1 MKTTQLLR
9 LISIIN
15 SLFIIPAC
23 SAQNPSENLME
34 EVLED
39 LSVNNDINN
48 SVNSLNWENELEE
61 LSNRLQEPVNLNS
74 ATREQLE
81 QFPFLSDIQI
91 EHLLAYIYI
100 HGQMETIYELQLV
113 EELDRQTIQYLL
125 PFVCIKAINNEPA
138 FRWKTMLKDAG
149 RYGKNEVLTRLDI
162 PFYKRKGY
170 EHTYL
175 GPSVYNS
182 VKYTFRYRDQLYA
195 GGVAEKDAGEP
206 FAALHNS
213 YGYDYY
219 SFYLLLQ
226 NCGRLKSLAVG
237 NYRLSF
243 GQGLVMSTDYLM
255 GKTIYASSFNNRST
269 GIKRHSSTD
278 EYNYFRGVATT
289 VALTKRLSVSAFY
302 SHRNMDGVVTD
313 GEITSVYKTGLHRSR
328 KEADKKN
335 LLTSQLTGGNVSY
348 QQNHIRLGITG
359 VYYVFNRP
367 YEPELTGYSKYNI
380 HGNHFYNLGIDY
392 AYRWRRF
399 SFQGET
405 AIGKQGWAS
414 LNRLQYSPVQDIQFM
429 LIHRFYSYDYWAMY
443 AHSFGE
449 GSTVQNEQGY
459 YVGLETTPFS
469 HWRFFV
475 SFDLFSFPW
484 KKYRINKPSRGTD
497 GLIQATFTPRTNLS
511 MYLKYRYKQK
521 ERDLTGSKGTL
532 TLPIFHHQLRYR
544 LNYSLNDVFSSRTTL
559 DYNHFHSQDRAATKG
574 YQVTQMI
581 SSQLPWTRLFA
592 DVQGSYFC
600 TDDYDSRVYVS
611 EKGLLYT
618 FYTPSFQG
626 RGFRCAVRL
635 RYELNK
641 HWLFITKFGE
651 TIYLNRNEIGSGN
664 DLIYGNKKADIQMQ
678 LRIKFYCIFVCQ
690 KIIKEYENKWMIK
703 LLLTECLMSG
713 MHNLYILHTIL

>member
-23 SAQNPSENLME
+23 SAQNPSENLIE

-206 FAALHNS
+206 FAALHNR

-255 GKTIYASSFNNRST
+255 GKTIYASSFNNRSA

-618 FYTPSFQG
+618 FYIPSFQG

-678 LRIKFYCIFVCQ
+678 LRIKFYC
-690 KIIKEYENKWMIK
+690 N
-703 LLLTECLMSG
+703 SG
-713 MHNLYILHTIL
+713 RFL

>member
-1 MKTTQLLR
+1 
-9 LISIIN
+9 
-15 SLFIIPAC
+15 
-23 SAQNPSENLME
+23 ME

-206 FAALHNS
+206 FAALHNR

-380 HGNHFYNLGIDY
+380 HGNHFYNLGIDH

-414 LNRLQYSPVQDIQFM
+414 LNRLQYSPVQDIQFI

-678 LRIKFYCIFVCQ
+678 LRIKF
-690 KIIKEYENKWMIK
+690 
-703 LLLTECLMSG
+703 
-713 MHNLYILHTIL
+713 

>member
-255 GKTIYASSFNNRST
+255 GKTIYASSFNNRSA

-302 SHRNMDGVVTD
+302 SHRNMDGIVTD

-359 VYYVFNRP
+359 VYYVFNRL

-414 LNRLQYSPVQDIQFM
+414 LNRLQYSPVQDIQFI

-678 LRIKFYCIFVCQ
+678 LRIKF
-690 KIIKEYENKWMIK
+690 
-703 LLLTECLMSG
+703 
-713 MHNLYILHTIL
+713 

>member
-91 EHLLAYIYI
+91 EHLLAYIYV

-206 FAALHNS
+206 FAALHNR

-559 DYNHFHSQDRAATKG
+559 DYNHFHSQDRAASKG

-678 LRIKFYCIFVCQ
+678 LRIKF
-690 KIIKEYENKWMIK
+690 
-703 LLLTECLMSG
+703 
-713 MHNLYILHTIL
+713 

>member
-206 FAALHNS
+206 FAALHNR

-559 DYNHFHSQDRAATKG
+559 DSNHFHSQDRAASKG
-574 YQVTQMI
+574 YQVTQMM

-678 LRIKFYCIFVCQ
+678 LRIKF
-690 KIIKEYENKWMIK
+690 
-703 LLLTECLMSG
+703 
-713 MHNLYILHTIL
+713 

>member
-1 MKTTQLLR
+1 MKTIQLLR

-91 EHLLAYIYI
+91 EHLLAYIYV

-206 FAALHNS
+206 FAALHNR

-678 LRIKFYCIFVCQ
+678 LRIKF
-690 KIIKEYENKWMIK
+690 
-703 LLLTECLMSG
+703 
-713 MHNLYILHTIL
+713 

>member
-206 FAALHNS
+206 FAALHNR

-278 EYNYFRGVATT
+278 EYNYFHGVATT

-367 YEPELTGYSKYNI
+367 YEPELTGYFKYNI

-414 LNRLQYSPVQDIQFM
+414 LNRLLYSPVQDIQFM

-484 KKYRINKPSRGTD
+484 KKYRINKPSRGMD

-678 LRIKFYCIFVCQ
+678 LRIKF
-690 KIIKEYENKWMIK
+690 
-703 LLLTECLMSG
+703 
-713 MHNLYILHTIL
+713 

>member
-1 MKTTQLLR
+1 
-9 LISIIN
+9 
-15 SLFIIPAC
+15 
-23 SAQNPSENLME
+23 ME

-149 RYGKNEVLTRLDI
+149 RYGKNEVLTRLNI

-206 FAALHNS
+206 FAALHNR

-414 LNRLQYSPVQDIQFM
+414 LNRLQYSPVQDIQFI

-678 LRIKFYCIFVCQ
+678 LRIKF
-690 KIIKEYENKWMIK
+690 
-703 LLLTECLMSG
+703 
-713 MHNLYILHTIL
+713 

>member
-1 MKTTQLLR
+1 
-9 LISIIN
+9 
-15 SLFIIPAC
+15 
-23 SAQNPSENLME
+23 ME

-206 FAALHNS
+206 FAALHNR

-328 KEADKKN
+328 KETDKKN

-414 LNRLQYSPVQDIQFM
+414 LNRLQYSPVQDIQFI

-678 LRIKFYCIFVCQ
+678 LRIKF
-690 KIIKEYENKWMIK
+690 
-703 LLLTECLMSG
+703 
-713 MHNLYILHTIL
+713 

>member
-206 FAALHNS
+206 FAALHNR

-414 LNRLQYSPVQDIQFM
+414 LNRLQYSPVQDIQFI

-475 SFDLFSFPW
+475 SFDLFSFSW

-678 LRIKFYCIFVCQ
+678 LRIKF
-690 KIIKEYENKWMIK
+690 
-703 LLLTECLMSG
+703 
-713 MHNLYILHTIL
+713 

>member
-15 SLFIIPAC
+15 SLLIIPAC
-23 SAQNPSENLME
+23 SAQNLSESLLE
-34 EVLED
+34 DVLED
-39 LSVNNDINN
+39 LSVNNGTDN
-48 SVNSLNWENELEE
+48 SVNTPNWENELEE
-61 LSNRLQEPVNLNS
+61 LSNRMQEPVNLNV

-100 HGQMETIYELQLV
+100 HGQMKTIYELQLV
-113 EELDRQTIQYLL
+113 EEMDRQTIQYLL

-678 LRIKFYCIFVCQ
+678 LRIKF
-690 KIIKEYENKWMIK
+690 
-703 LLLTECLMSG
+703 
-713 MHNLYILHTIL
+713 

>member
-149 RYGKNEVLTRLDI
+149 RYGKNEVLTRFDI
-162 PFYKRKGY
+162 PFYRRKGY

-206 FAALHNS
+206 FAALHNR

-414 LNRLQYSPVQDIQFM
+414 LNRLQYSPVQDIQFI

-678 LRIKFYCIFVCQ
+678 LRIKF
-690 KIIKEYENKWMIK
+690 
-703 LLLTECLMSG
+703 
-713 MHNLYILHTIL
+713 

>member
-1 MKTTQLLR
+1 
-9 LISIIN
+9 
-15 SLFIIPAC
+15 
-23 SAQNPSENLME
+23 ME
-34 EVLED
+34 EVLEG

-678 LRIKFYCIFVCQ
+678 LRIKF
-690 KIIKEYENKWMIK
+690 
-703 LLLTECLMSG
+703 
-713 MHNLYILHTIL
+713 

>member
-1 MKTTQLLR
+1 
-9 LISIIN
+9 
-15 SLFIIPAC
+15 
-23 SAQNPSENLME
+23 ME

-206 FAALHNS
+206 FAALHNR

-278 EYNYFRGVATT
+278 EYNYFHGVATT

-414 LNRLQYSPVQDIQFM
+414 LNRLLYSPVQDIQFM

-678 LRIKFYCIFVCQ
+678 LRIKF
-690 KIIKEYENKWMIK
+690 
-703 LLLTECLMSG
+703 
-713 MHNLYILHTIL
+713 

>member
-1 MKTTQLLR
+1 
-9 LISIIN
+9 
-15 SLFIIPAC
+15 
-23 SAQNPSENLME
+23 ME

-74 ATREQLE
+74 ATREQRE

-678 LRIKFYCIFVCQ
+678 LRIKF
-690 KIIKEYENKWMIK
+690 
-703 LLLTECLMSG
+703 
-713 MHNLYILHTIL
+713 

>member
-1 MKTTQLLR
+1 MKTTQLFR

-206 FAALHNS
+206 FAALHNR

-678 LRIKFYCIFVCQ
+678 LRIKF
-690 KIIKEYENKWMIK
+690 
-703 LLLTECLMSG
+703 
-713 MHNLYILHTIL
+713 

>member
-1 MKTTQLLR
+1 
-9 LISIIN
+9 
-15 SLFIIPAC
+15 
-23 SAQNPSENLME
+23 ME

-392 AYRWRRF
+392 AYRWRRC

-678 LRIKFYCIFVCQ
+678 LRIKF
-690 KIIKEYENKWMIK
+690 
-703 LLLTECLMSG
+703 
-713 MHNLYILHTIL
+713 

>member
-1 MKTTQLLR
+1 MKTIQLLR

-15 SLFIIPAC
+15 SLLIIPAC
-23 SAQNPSENLME
+23 SAQNPSENLIE

-206 FAALHNS
+206 FAALHNR

-255 GKTIYASSFNNRST
+255 GKTIYASSFNNRSA

-544 LNYSLNDVFSSRTTL
+544 LNYSLNDMFSSRTTL

-592 DVQGSYFC
+592 DVQGSYFS

-635 RYELNK
+635 RYEPNE
-641 HWLFITKFGE
+641 HWMFITKFGE
-651 TIYLNRNEIGSGN
+651 TVYLDRNEIGSGN
-664 DLIYGNKKADIQMQ
+664 DLIFGNKKADVQMQ
-678 LRIKFYCIFVCQ
+678 LRIKF
-690 KIIKEYENKWMIK
+690 
-703 LLLTECLMSG
+703 
-713 MHNLYILHTIL
+713 

>member
-1 MKTTQLLR
+1 
-9 LISIIN
+9 
-15 SLFIIPAC
+15 
-23 SAQNPSENLME
+23 ME

-206 FAALHNS
+206 FAALHNR

-380 HGNHFYNLGIDY
+380 HGNHFHNLGIDY

-414 LNRLQYSPVQDIQFM
+414 LNRLQYSPVQDIQFI

-678 LRIKFYCIFVCQ
+678 LRIKF
-690 KIIKEYENKWMIK
+690 
-703 LLLTECLMSG
+703 
-713 MHNLYILHTIL
+713 

>member
-1 MKTTQLLR
+1 MKTTQLLL

-206 FAALHNS
+206 FAALHNR

-255 GKTIYASSFNNRST
+255 GKTIYASSFNNRSA
-269 GIKRHSSTD
+269 GIKSHSSTD

-678 LRIKFYCIFVCQ
+678 LRIKF
-690 KIIKEYENKWMIK
+690 
-703 LLLTECLMSG
+703 
-713 MHNLYILHTIL
+713 

>member
-23 SAQNPSENLME
+23 SAQNPSENLIE

-170 EHTYL
+170 KHTYL

-206 FAALHNS
+206 FAALHNR

-255 GKTIYASSFNNRST
+255 GKTIYASSFNNRSA

-414 LNRLQYSPVQDIQFM
+414 LKRLEYSPVQDIQFM

-635 RYELNK
+635 RYELNR

-678 LRIKFYCIFVCQ
+678 LRIKF
-690 KIIKEYENKWMIK
+690 
-703 LLLTECLMSG
+703 
-713 MHNLYILHTIL
+713 

>member
-206 FAALHNS
+206 FAALHNR

-226 NCGRLKSLAVG
+226 NCGRLKLLAVG

-269 GIKRHSSTD
+269 GIKKHSSTD

-414 LNRLQYSPVQDIQFM
+414 LNRLQYSPVQDIQFI

-678 LRIKFYCIFVCQ
+678 LRIKF
-690 KIIKEYENKWMIK
+690 
-703 LLLTECLMSG
+703 
-713 MHNLYILHTIL
+713 

>member
-162 PFYKRKGY
+162 LFYKRKGY

-206 FAALHNS
+206 FAALHNR

-226 NCGRLKSLAVG
+226 NCGRLKLLAVG

-678 LRIKFYCIFVCQ
+678 LRIKF
-690 KIIKEYENKWMIK
+690 
-703 LLLTECLMSG
+703 
-713 MHNLYILHTIL
+713 

>member
-1 MKTTQLLR
+1 
-9 LISIIN
+9 
-15 SLFIIPAC
+15 
-23 SAQNPSENLME
+23 ME

-255 GKTIYASSFNNRST
+255 GKTIYASSFNNRSA
-269 GIKRHSSTD
+269 GIKSHSSTD

-592 DVQGSYFC
+592 DVQGSYFS

-635 RYELNK
+635 RYELNE
-641 HWLFITKFGE
+641 HWMLITKFGE
-651 TIYLNRNEIGSGN
+651 TIYLDRNEIGSGN
-664 DLIYGNKKADIQMQ
+664 DLIQGNKKADVQMQ
-678 LRIKFYCIFVCQ
+678 LRIKF
-690 KIIKEYENKWMIK
+690 
-703 LLLTECLMSG
+703 
-713 MHNLYILHTIL
+713 

>member
-1 MKTTQLLR
+1 MKTTQLIR

-23 SAQNPSENLME
+23 SAQNPSENLIE

-206 FAALHNS
+206 FAALHNR

-255 GKTIYASSFNNRST
+255 GKTIYASSFNNRSA

-521 ERDLTGSKGTL
+521 ERDLTGSKVTL

-678 LRIKFYCIFVCQ
+678 LRIKF
-690 KIIKEYENKWMIK
+690 
-703 LLLTECLMSG
+703 
-713 MHNLYILHTIL
+713 

>member
-1 MKTTQLLR
+1 
-9 LISIIN
+9 
-15 SLFIIPAC
+15 
-23 SAQNPSENLME
+23 ME

-206 FAALHNS
+206 FAALHNR

-255 GKTIYASSFNNRST
+255 GKTIYASSFNNRSA
-269 GIKRHSSTD
+269 GIKSHSSTD

-651 TIYLNRNEIGSGN
+651 TIYLNRNEIGSDN

-678 LRIKFYCIFVCQ
+678 LRIKF
-690 KIIKEYENKWMIK
+690 
-703 LLLTECLMSG
+703 
-713 MHNLYILHTIL
+713 

>member
-1 MKTTQLLR
+1 
-9 LISIIN
+9 
-15 SLFIIPAC
+15 
-23 SAQNPSENLME
+23 ME

-138 FRWKTMLKDAG
+138 FRWKTKDAG

-206 FAALHNS
+206 FAALHNR

-255 GKTIYASSFNNRST
+255 GKTIYASSFNNRSA
-269 GIKRHSSTD
+269 GIKSHSSTD

-678 LRIKFYCIFVCQ
+678 LRIKF
-690 KIIKEYENKWMIK
+690 
-703 LLLTECLMSG
+703 
-713 MHNLYILHTIL
+713 

>member
-23 SAQNPSENLME
+23 SAQNPSENLIE

-48 SVNSLNWENELEE
+48 SVNFLNWENELEE

-206 FAALHNS
+206 FAALHNR

-255 GKTIYASSFNNRST
+255 GKTIYASSFNNRSA

-359 VYYVFNRP
+359 VYYVFNRL

-559 DYNHFHSQDRAATKG
+559 DYNHSHSQDRAATKG

-626 RGFRCAVRL
+626 CGFRYSIRL
-635 RYELNK
+635 RYEPNK

-651 TIYLNRNEIGSGN
+651 TVYLDRNEIGSGN
-664 DLIYGNKKADIQMQ
+664 DLICGNKKADVQMQ
-678 LRIKFYCIFVCQ
+678 LRIKF
-690 KIIKEYENKWMIK
+690 
-703 LLLTECLMSG
+703 
-713 MHNLYILHTIL
+713 

>member
-1 MKTTQLLR
+1 
-9 LISIIN
+9 
-15 SLFIIPAC
+15 
-23 SAQNPSENLME
+23 ME

-138 FRWKTMLKDAG
+138 FRWKTMLKDTG

-206 FAALHNS
+206 FAALHNR

-255 GKTIYASSFNNRST
+255 GKTIYASSFNNRSA
-269 GIKRHSSTD
+269 GIKSHSSTD

-678 LRIKFYCIFVCQ
+678 LRIKF
-690 KIIKEYENKWMIK
+690 
-703 LLLTECLMSG
+703 
-713 MHNLYILHTIL
+713 

>member
-1 MKTTQLLR
+1 
-9 LISIIN
+9 
-15 SLFIIPAC
+15 
-23 SAQNPSENLME
+23 ME

-302 SHRNMDGVVTD
+302 SHRNIDGVVTD

-678 LRIKFYCIFVCQ
+678 LRIKF
-690 KIIKEYENKWMIK
+690 
-703 LLLTECLMSG
+703 
-713 MHNLYILHTIL
+713 